1 MPDNMQ
7 LIQSLQTSWKKEK
20 AGARTYRELASRE
33 RDDKQKAILIKLA
46 EAEEQHAKKWET
58 RLKELGAAPPQQ
70 VDSSFEKMR
79 RWLLVRSGTSNA
91 VKRLEEQEDRDTER
105 YEAEATLAN
114 NQSDS
119 AAMNEIKKE
128 EKVHAKIL
136 HSMTENDQPQA
147 KLEAIFKREKWHAG
161 HSGGWI
167 GQAVYGANDG
177 LGAVFGIVTG
187 MAGYTGGSHVV
198 WVAGV
203 AGTLASALSM
213 GSGAYLARK
222 SEREVYEAELDKE
235 RREIEENPEEEKQE
249 LELFYQLKG
258 FTPEESAMMAERLTQ
273 NPDQFLK
280 TLAHEELGLSA
291 SSFPNPVKEAFSAT
305 AATAAGGIIPVIPF
319 MFFFGTAAII
329 LSLVISTL
337 AHFLVGVLKTIV
349 TGRSWW
355 RSGLEMTL
363 VGLLTAAIAY
373 GVGVLLSPNVRLAP

>member
-1 MPDNMQ
+1 MPDNRQ
-7 LIQSLQTSWKKEK
+7 LIQSLQTSWKKEI

-33 RDDKQKAILIKLA
+33 SDEKQKAVLLKLA
-46 EAEEQHAKKWET
+46 DAEEQHAKKWEA
-58 RLKELGAAPPQQ
+58 RLKELGSAPPPH
-70 VDSSFEKMR
+70 VDSALEKMR
-79 RWLLVRSGTSNA
+79 RWLLVRSGTANA
-91 VKRLEEQEDRDTER
+91 VRRLEEQEDRDTER
-105 YEAEATLAN
+105 YEAEAALAN
-114 NQSDS
+114 NPSDS
-119 AAMNEIKKE
+119 AAMSEIKKE
-128 EKVHAKIL
+128 EKVHAQIL
-136 HSMTENDQPQA
+136 HSMSEDDQPQA

-222 SEREVYEAELDKE
+222 SEREVYEAELQKE
-235 RREIEENPEEEKQE
+235 RREIEENPEEERQE

-258 FTPEESAMMAERLTQ
+258 FTPGESAMMAERITK

-291 SSFPNPVKEAFSAT
+291 SSFPNPIKEAFSAT
-305 AATAAGGIIPVIPF
+305 AATAAGGIIPVVPF
-319 MFFFGTAAII
+319 MFLFGTAAIV
-329 LSLVISTL
+329 LSLVVSTL

-373 GVGVLLSPNVRLAP
+373 GAGVLLSSGVQNTP